1 MLAYTLKRLGL
12 ALLVALTVS
21 IVSFM
26 LIRMSGDPAIALAG
40 ENASAQEIEFVRQHY
55 GLDRPLVVQYLDWA
69 GRAFKGDFGESSFF
83 KQPVRVI
90 LGHRVGVTMTLGV
103 CALGFAV
110 ILSIPLGIL
119 AAIRPNTWLDRLAL
133 TVSVMGQAMPS
144 FWFGLIMIIALGVWL
159 RWLPISGSDS
169 WRHFVMPTIA
179 LGYYATPAFMR
190 LTRAGMLEVLAS
202 DYIRTARAKGLRWGK
217 VLFKHALRNAVI
229 PVVSLAAVQF
239 GFMLGGSVIIESVFA
254 LHGIGFLAWES
265 IARNDLPVVQAIVL
279 LLSLIYVVLTLVS
292 DLLNAFLDPRLRVK

>member
-119 AAIRPNTWLDRLAL
+119 AAIRPNNWLDRLAL

-144 FWFGLIMIIALGVWL
+144 FWFGLIMIIVLGVWL

-169 WRHFVMPTIA
+169 WHHFVMPTIA

-279 LLSLIYVVLTLVS
+279 MLSLIYVVLTLVS